1 MFVAGTFTS
10 IQNQRTGNTTTYP
23 RQGLASYSL
32 STGLVDA
39 TFNPDFNNA
48 DILSVEAT
56 PDGTKLY
63 VGGAFATVGG
73 VAKKGLAQLNMTT
86 GAAVAGFT
94 ADTDARVQEIATTNS
109 TVYLGGRFIKVNS
122 VPRVTLAAVNAGT
135 GAVDTGFSNDVTSGI
150 GVSGGLGIQ
159 SLQVTRDQSK
169 LLVVHTGRRVAG
181 QERLGIALIDTGTK
195 QLLPWRTRLWDDNL
209 QFVGGIQRIYGAAIA
224 PDDSYFVV
232 TSGSGG
238 DRPPINDTAVAYSF
252 TGGDNVEP
260 KWVSRAFDSVY
271 SVAIS
276 EKAVYL
282 GGHFAWNE
290 SPTAPDPWPGQ
301 DDIGYGTGQG
311 LSAYALGD
319 GVVTR
324 EHLGALNPADGKAL
338 EWDPGSNSYEGNKA
352 MVVTP
357 RGLITG
363 GDGTI
368 QGGQNVGRLAFFDFQ
383 ELPAPNGVETAI
395 TEPIMGRVIESGK
408 RVHGQGHRLGD
419 RWCQPGRGRD
429 PEPGDRPVPPGRP
442 HHLGR
447 FQHGQRDPRQ
457 PGCHLDDVV
466 VAAGDHHRQRQ
477 APRNRPHGRR
487 STRRRTLPRTRRSSR
502 RSA

>member
-1 MFVAGTFTS
+1 M
-10 IQNQRTGNTTTYP
+10 
-23 RQGLASYSL
+23 
-32 STGLVDA
+32 
-39 TFNPDFNNA
+39 
-48 DILSVEAT
+48 
-56 PDGTKLY
+56 
-63 VGGAFATVGG
+63 
-73 VAKKGLAQLNMTT
+73 
-86 GAAVAGFT
+86 
-94 ADTDARVQEIATTNS
+94 
-109 TVYLGGRFIKVNS
+109 
-122 VPRVTLAAVNAGT
+122 TLAAVDATT
-135 GAVDTGFSNDVTSGI
+135 GAVDTGFSNDITSGI
-150 GVSGGLGIQ
+150 GVNGGLGVQ
-159 SLQVTRDQSK
+159 TLQVTRDQSK

-181 QERLGIALIDTGTK
+181 QERLGIALIDTGSK

-238 DRPPINDTAVAYSF
+238 DRPPINDTAVAYSL

-276 EKAVYL
+276 EKAVYI

-363 GDGTI
+363 GDATI
-368 QGGQNVGRLAFFDFQ
+368 QGGENVGRLAFFDFQ
-383 ELPAPNGVETAI
+383 NEPASNGVDTAI
-395 TEPIMGRVIESGK
+395 TEPIMGRVIPSGEEFTVK
-408 RVHGQGHRLGD
+408 GTASATGGVNRVEVGIQNRATGQYLQDDLTTWGASNT
-419 RWCQPGRGRD
+419 
-429 PEPGDRPVPPGRP
+429 VNA
-442 HHLGR
+442 
-447 FQHGQRDPRQ
+447 DPRQ
-457 PGCHLDDVV
+457 PRSHLDDVV
-466 VAAGDHHRQRQ
+466 VAAGDDLRQRQ
-477 APRNRPHGRR
+477 AARNGPHGRR
-487 STRRRTLPRTRRSSR
+487 STRTQDATPDQKKFETFGLTDAPPTVAYTAPPAGLLRTKTFTMSRDRRRRQGSRLAEPDPARREQPLPAGRRHR
-502 RSA
+502 RLGPEHDPDHARRPGCDEHDLVAGVHRAYRGHLAGPDPGDGHQRPELARHLPTAPGS